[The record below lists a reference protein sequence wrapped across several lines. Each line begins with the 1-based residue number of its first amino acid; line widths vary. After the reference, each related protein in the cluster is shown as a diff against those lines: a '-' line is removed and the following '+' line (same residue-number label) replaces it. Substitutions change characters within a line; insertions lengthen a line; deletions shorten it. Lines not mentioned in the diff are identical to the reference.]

1 MTNETSNPEKKIFV
15 DEDWKSQVE
24 AEKEAARRAEAA
36 GKPDSQAAAG
46 AEASSSTE
54 TNHRPLPPA
63 NLSFLI
69 GTLYLQGAMALGL
82 LPTTTADGK
91 PRPVERES
99 ARHVID
105 LLDVLQQK
113 TEGNRTPDET
123 AELEAALHELRLAF
137 VAAR

>member
-1 MTNETSNPEKKIFV
+1 MNDETPTPEKKIFV
-15 DEDWKSQVE
+15 DEDWKRQVE
-24 AEKEAARRAEAA
+24 AEKAAARRAEAA
-36 GKPDSQAAAG
+36 SQSDSPTAAQP
-46 AEASSSTE
+46 EATASNEAKS
-54 TNHRPLPPA
+54 RPLPPA
-63 NLSFLI
+63 DLSFLI

-82 LPTTTADGK
+82 LPTADGK
-91 PRPVERES
+91 SRPVERDS

-105 LLDVLQQK
+105 LLDVLQRK